1 MSALGVELGEV
12 PLGQSRDPLSV
23 SVDRI
28 DDHSEFGG
36 DGGEIERGH
45 HCTLCRLHRVPDQA
59 RGYGWQIE
67 KSVDG
72 LRGFVTGNRCAF
84 EVSGPQMSHLGS
96 L

>member
-1 MSALGVELGEV
+1 
-12 PLGQSRDPLSV
+12 
-23 SVDRI
+23 
-28 DDHSEFGG
+28 
-36 DGGEIERGH
+36 
-45 HCTLCRLHRVPDQA
+45 VPDQA